1 MIYSYVVASPKH
13 IQTLRVK
20 CRSVN
25 FSRYAASKL
34 TDRKRRQERKR
45 LRRREIRIRPSIL
58 RVATHIFLSIVV
70 YLVAIAITFREQGGI
85 NDWMG
90 FSIIFVLTIV
100 LVAAL
105 YRFGTQF
112 NETTVFLNVG
122 GIRIRGR
129 FHAWNEISHAQ
140 VLKNIDNRYEY
151 MKLTLRNGKTIEL
164 RDENL
169 PVPLSEICNMINRRT

>member
-1 MIYSYVVASPKH
+1 MLWLRQNIFKH
-13 IQTLRVK
+13 FESNAA
-20 CRSVN
+20 RSTFPVM
-25 FSRYAASKL
+25 RLQKL

-70 YLVAIAITFREQGGI
+70 YMVAIAMTFRAQGSVS
-85 NDWMG
+85 DWVG

-100 LVAAL
+100 LVASL

-112 NETTVFLNVG
+112 NETTLVLNVD

-129 FHAWNEISHAQ
+129 FHAWNEVSNAQ
-140 VLKNIDNRYEY
+140 VLKHADNRYEY

-169 PVPLSEICNMINRRT
+169 PITLGEICNLINKRT